1 MLAIYELG
9 VHIYILTHESGIKIH
24 NGLYFQKRGADKLY
38 ILAKLVTLKNPFWLE
53 ACKWSTQCY
62 AT

>member
-38 ILAKLVTLKNPFWLE
+38 ILAKLVTLKNPF
-53 ACKWSTQCY
+53 
-62 AT
+62 